1 MLFGTQSFWEGVD
14 VVGDALSCVVVAR
27 LPFAAVGDPV
37 VSARCEQIDRA
48 GKSSF
53 FTLFLPAAV
62 LRLRQGFG
70 RLICHRNDRG
80 SVVIAD
86 TRLVTKGYGR
96 LFLGSLPCP
105 LRRCPD
111 MDALLSAFNL

>member
-1 MLFGTQSFWEGVD
+1 MAESAFWDGVD

-53 FTLFLPAAV
+53 FTLSLPAAV
-62 LRLRQGFG
+62 LRLRQGCG
-70 RLICHRNDRG
+70 RLIRHRNDRG
-80 SVVIAD
+80 CVVIAD

-96 LFLGSLPCP
+96 QFLASLPCP

-111 MDALLSAFNL
+111 REALLSTFDL